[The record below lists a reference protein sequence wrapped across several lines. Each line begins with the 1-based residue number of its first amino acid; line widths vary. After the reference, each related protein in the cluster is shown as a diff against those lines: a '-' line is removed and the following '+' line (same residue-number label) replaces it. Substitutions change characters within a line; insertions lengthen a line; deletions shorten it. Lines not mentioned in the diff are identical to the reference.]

1 MTKIAGSES
10 GSGSISQSNGSP
22 DQDPHQNVMAPE
34 HCIGFTIFFIV
45 SHFQDCF
52 LEPAEP
58 SGEPSNLSGEPNDGG
73 RESPSSAVLEVTTRK
88 RSAAGLRRTKR
99 MPEKK
104 RVKKSG
110 GSLWDQL
117 EDGLDG
123 AEAVDDPSEEED
135 EDEEWIDSEDM
146 ESGEDEGSSG
156 LMEVKCGVCGD
167 SFRSVAR

>member
-1 MTKIAGSES
+1 
-10 GSGSISQSNGSP
+10 
-22 DQDPHQNVMAPE
+22 
-34 HCIGFTIFFIV
+34 
-45 SHFQDCF
+45 
-52 LEPAEP
+52 
-58 SGEPSNLSGEPNDGG
+58 
-73 RESPSSAVLEVTTRK
+73 
-88 RSAAGLRRTKR
+88 

-146 ESGEDEGSSG
+146 ESEEDEGSSV
-156 LMEVKCGVCGD
+156 LMEVKCGVCGE